1 MKKLSLLKLA
11 IISGACAVAS
21 TVLRTVSLLGFTD
34 TSGYYKSHPIP
45 IIASLIFG
53 LSLLF
58 IGAAAIFF
66 IKKNESVD
74 IPNKTAGIAAL
85 LPIGALAFHAISL
98 FSSMTKHSVNPI
110 EDFFSATNT
119 IQLYVVVFSVLSI
132 AFFVFAAMIA
142 FKRKANTAIAYVGLI
157 PLIYVILLWASTH
170 FDFLIPLNS
179 ANKTFFF
186 LACASALL
194 FIYNEIAACCK
205 LMLRS
210 KFYYFSL
217 FAAII
222 TLSTASIPSVI
233 AYLSGSLG
241 RYFSL
246 EGDLFFITVLIY
258 AAVRLITLI
267 TEQRKAPVI
276 EEESE
281 ASKNDTAE
289 IAEEAS
295 EHLDETSEEKAE

>member
-1 MKKLSLLKLA
+1 M
-11 IISGACAVAS
+11 
-21 TVLRTVSLLGFTD
+21 LRIVSLLGFTD
-34 TSGYYKSHPIP
+34 ASGYYESHPIP
-45 IIASLIFG
+45 MIANLVFG

-58 IGAAAIFF
+58 IGVAAIFF

-85 LPIGALAFHAISL
+85 LPIGALAFHAINL
-98 FSSMTKHSVNPI
+98 FASITEYSADPMKT
-110 EDFFSATNT
+110 FFSATGT
-119 IQLYVVVFSVLSI
+119 VHFYVVLFSILSI
-132 AFFVFAAMIA
+132 SFFALIAMIA
-142 FKRKANTAIAYVGLI
+142 FKRKASTAIAYVGLI

-170 FDFLIPLNS
+170 FDFLITLNS

-186 LACASALL
+186 VACASALL

-258 AAVRLITLI
+258 ATVRLITLI
-267 TEQRKAPVI
+267 IEQRKAPAI
-276 EEESE
+276 ERETETQ
-281 ASKNDTAE
+281 KNDTAE

-295 EHLDETSEEKAE
+295 EHLDEKSEEKAE